1 MLDAL
6 LVTIAL
12 ARPIDAP
19 SPPRVPVVAAAAADG
34 DSSRS
39 WHVSRPDRGAYRSLV
54 RAAATPAPAITSWAV
69 CVLDRESGGTFDRRQ
84 SGAGALNTA
93 GSGAAGRWQFMPA
106 WRHGLPYMIRDRLV
120 QFGMPP
126 KQARQVRLF
135 LSELYYINR
144 YPGLYQDIGMLE
156 VVERGGWFHW
166 NGHTC
171 GRP

>member
-1 MLDAL
+1 MLESLVLTTAL
-6 LVTIAL
+6 LL
-12 ARPIDAP
+12 PN
-19 SPPRVPVVAAAAADG
+19 
-34 DSSRS
+34 DSSDRE
-39 WHVSRPDRGAYRSLV
+39 WVINRPSRGTYSRVVTD
-54 RAAATPAPAITSWAV
+54 AATPPPHILRWAT
-69 CVLDRESGGTFDRRQ
+69 CVLDRESGGSFDDRQ

-93 GSGAAGRWQFMPA
+93 GSGAAGRWQFMPS

-156 VVERGGWFHW
+156 VVERGGSFHW
-166 NGHTC
+166 DGHTC